1 MYYLK
6 RVARGENK
14 KRDSGTLGTLVIHQS
29 AEGEAELWWQWSRV
43 DTVKRRRRVCLHSHH
58 GWRVVGVW
66 GSDYWSC
73 FVLCEPCCHRAVRV
87 VVRVVSEPSE
97 ARAGCMQS
105 DGIMTADMNGWAGA
119 GRVEKETRGGD
130 ARLRA
135 GGTYDGLF
143 LFGPVALCREC
154 RVMVYSGELSGW
166 WAQNSLRT
174 GRLCVCVRGARSM

>member
-119 GRVEKETRGGD
+119 GRVEKGDERRRRTPSGRGYV
-130 ARLRA
+130 RRPFSFWA
-135 GGTYDGLF
+135 GGSLSRVSCDGVL
-143 LFGPVALCREC
+143 G
-154 RVMVYSGELSGW
+154 RVVGVVGTELS
-166 WAQNSLRT
+166 
-174 GRLCVCVRGARSM
+174 

>member
-1 MYYLK
+1 M
-6 RVARGENK
+6 
-14 KRDSGTLGTLVIHQS
+14 
-29 AEGEAELWWQWSRV
+29 
-43 DTVKRRRRVCLHSHH
+43 
-58 GWRVVGVW
+58 
-66 GSDYWSC
+66 
-73 FVLCEPCCHRAVRV
+73 FVLCEPCCHCAVRV

-143 LFGPVALCREC
+143 SFWAGGSLS
-154 RVMVYSGELSGW
+154 RVSCDGVLGRVVGVVGTELS
-166 WAQNSLRT
+166 
-174 GRLCVCVRGARSM
+174 